1 MKIVKNWGVVKNW
14 DQVYKSL
21 AVWLPILGTALYE
34 GLKSIDPALVPDN
47 LQVPLVA
54 FLGMLG
60 WVIKQPEIR
69 KGAK

>member
-1 MKIVKNWGVVKNW
+1 MKLVENK

-21 AVWLPILGTALYE
+21 AVWLPVLGTALYE
-34 GLKSIDPALVPDN
+34 GLRSIDPTILPDN

-54 FLGMLG
+54 FLGILG

-69 KGAK
+69 KGAKQ

>member
-1 MKIVKNWGVVKNW
+1 MKIVKNW

-21 AVWLPILGTALYE
+21 AVWLPVLGLALYE

-47 LQVPLVA
+47 LQVPLAA
-54 FLGMLG
+54 FLGVLG
-60 WVIKQPEIR
+60 WVIKQPGIR

>member
-1 MKIVKNWGVVKNW
+1 MKIVKNW

-34 GLKSIDPALVPDN
+34 GLRSIDPTILPDN

-54 FLGMLG
+54 FLGILG
-60 WVIKQPEIR
+60 WVIKQPSIR
-69 KGAK
+69 KGE

>member
-1 MKIVKNWGVVKNW
+1 MKLVENK

-21 AVWLPILGTALYE
+21 AVWLPVLGTALYE
-34 GLKSIDPALVPDN
+34 GLKSIDPTLVPDN

-54 FLGMLG
+54 FLGILG

-69 KGAK
+69 RGAK

>member
-1 MKIVKNWGVVKNW
+1 MKIVNNW

-34 GLKSIDPALVPDN
+34 GLRSIDPTILPDN

-54 FLGMLG
+54 FLGVLG
-60 WVIKQPEIR
+60 WVIKQPGIR

>member
-1 MKIVKNWGVVKNW
+1 MKIVNNW

-34 GLKSIDPALVPDN
+34 GLRSIDPTILPDN

-54 FLGMLG
+54 ILGVLG
-60 WVIKQPEIR
+60 WVIKQPSMR

>member
-1 MKIVKNWGVVKNW
+1 MKIVKNW

-21 AVWLPILGTALYE
+21 AVWLPVLGLALYE

-47 LQVPLVA
+47 LQVPLA
-54 FLGMLG
+54 ALLGVLG
-60 WVIKQPEIR
+60 WVIKQPGII

>member
-1 MKIVKNWGVVKNW
+1 MKLVENK

-34 GLKSIDPALVPDN
+34 GLKSIDPTLVPDN

-54 FLGMLG
+54 FLSVLG
-60 WVIKQPEIR
+60 WVIKQPNMR
-69 KGAK
+69 RGAK